1 MTSNTLQSTVRIS
14 AEDRTGAVFAAVAAR
29 MRNIGDTAARAQRN
43 IDSVARGMS
52 AVGLS
57 RQRHEDIAARMS
69 SIAPIL
75 ASHGRGRAFAL
86 PTVDIERI
94 IQTAAVAG
102 AAAALAAPVAKRIV
116 DAASKRANEGLSQDI
131 AGIDPKE
138 RMDIAAAAGEITRR
152 HRSISQTESEE
163 MIRGA
168 RTITGD
174 TASAIGIS
182 DDLARMRI
190 ILKRLTPDQDVDKQV
205 DAFVRAAD
213 LSDATKSAEKFRD
226 YANRFA
232 KIQGAF
238 PGSVSP
244 FEMVEFAKKSHGASM
259 KYSPEFV
266 TGVVPSLIQAS
277 GGSTTG
283 EMLASFQRNI
293 VDERMDKKAAAQL
306 LKYGLLDRKGHVV
319 GRDLAARDPYLWTR
333 NVLMPSL
340 SRHGVKDVAKQ
351 SEIAGGLFSDA
362 TGAEVVKRFIEQSE
376 NIERDRQ
383 KSREAKD
390 LRQADDIERRDLGT
404 STRAV
409 TGQFENLG
417 ATLGGDVTPKL
428 VDLSNAA
435 SALASKLSDRAAAD
449 RQTRAALWTTLAG
462 GSIVGGGLGLGA
474 GLGALSGS
482 GIAAGAGAG
491 FFATTPLLAAL
502 PAAYAGVKGWDAY
515 KSVKDVDKLPPQNWL
530 EEKAAAFDRWAG
542 IGARQ
547 KSWSEVAAGLRSK
560 GATGPWAWTGQIKA
574 EAELKGAA
582 TISNRVDIGLAPGFA
597 LVRSDSTVRAD
608 GALRSD
614 VGVTMPRE

>member
-1 MTSNTLQSTVRIS
+1 
-14 AEDRTGAVFAAVAAR
+14 
-29 MRNIGDTAARAQRN
+29 
-43 IDSVARGMS
+43 MS
-52 AVGLS
+52 AVG
-57 RQRHEDIAARMS
+57 RQAQLHASIAQRMS
-69 SIAPIL
+69 SGWGAEIL
-75 ASHGRGRAFAL
+75 TGRSRHFAM
-86 PTVDIERI
+86 PKVDIDRI
-94 IQTAAVAG
+94 VQTAAAAG

-174 TASAIGIS
+174 TSSAIGIS

-277 GGSTTG
+277 GGATTG

-340 SRHGVKDVAKQ
+340 GRRGVKDVAKQ

-390 LRQADDIERRDLGT
+390 LRQADDIEKRDLGT

-435 SALASKLSDRAAAD
+435 SALVSKISDRAAGD
-449 RQTRAALWTTLAG
+449 RQTRAALWAALGG

-502 PAAYAGVKGWDAY
+502 PAAYAGLKGWDAY
-515 KSVKDVDKLPPQNWL
+515 KSVKDVDQLPPQNWL

-547 KSWSEVAAGLRSK
+547 KSWSEIAAGLRGD

-608 GALRSD
+608 GALRSA
-614 VGVTMPRE
+614 VGVTMKQDE